1 MKRLLDFFK
10 RKKVVKEPSLQDL
23 INQSYIQDVI
33 DCCEMEGRPELVKR
47 YSSNPEA
54 MIKLRS
60 ILRFVDWNPHCYS
73 FEELDYYLYYYDQYD
88 WVGFCIMED
97 RNKSFITDSR
107 RKELFSLDLEMAL
120 RTGRIAHL
128 TDGDEATQSRAIVR
142 QLSLYNLLG
151 FQYGIFLHGD
161 DLENLCPLTP
171 DLETLKIAQRGLA
184 QENSAIKITSFKT
197 DEEFCRYLLQKYS

>member
-60 ILRFVDWNPHCYS
+60 ILSFVDWNPHCFS
-73 FEELDYYLYYYDQYD
+73 FEEFDYYLANYDLYD

-97 RNKSFITDSR
+97 RSKTFSDSR
-107 RKELFSLDLEMAL
+107 RKEFFSLDLKMAL
-120 RTGRIAHL
+120 NTGSISTL
-128 TDGDEATQSRAIVR
+128 IDGDETTQSRAIVR
-142 QLSLYNLLG
+142 QLSLFHILG
-151 FQYGIFLHGD
+151 MQYGFFVHGYGSQ
-161 DLENLCPLTP
+161 LCPLIP
-171 DLETLKIAQRGLA
+171 DLETLEKAQRGLA